1 MKTILLATSALVASA
16 GFAMADGH
24 IAFSGKAAAGI
35 ASAGGEDPMVYSGL
49 DLGVSMSGSSD
60 NGLDFGAS
68 FNMDVASQE
77 FDFGSDAFDGATGGP
92 SFGNV
97 YISGGGVTVTFDN
110 GGIGGLYDGDDD
122 HDLSIAYASGG
133 VSVTLTHDLDGSNY
147 DESCERGE
155 DAPTDCDD
163 DDSGSQ
169 TDFKV
174 AYTGGAISASVA
186 GNDDDDMVANVG
198 WSQDALSV
206 GLEFDMPQSGDDVIT
221 ATVGYTTGPISL
233 EISAD
238 DNDDWDFSA
247 TYAENGVSVTVS
259 TDEEDAWAIEGSVDA
274 GGGLSIGAGINE
286 AESYYL
292 GATMSF

>member
-1 MKTILLATSALVASA
+1 MKTLLLATSALVASA

-24 IAFSGKAAAGI
+24 ISFSGKAAAGI
-35 ASAGGEDPMVYSGL
+35 ASAAGGDPMVYSGL
-49 DLGVSMSGSSD
+49 DLGVAFSGSSD

-68 FNMDVASQE
+68 VNFDSASQE
-77 FDFGSDAFDGATGGP
+77 FDFGSDTFDGATGGP

-97 YISGGGVTVTFDN
+97 YVSGGGVTVTFDN

-122 HDLSIAYASGG
+122 HDLSVAYTSGA
-133 VSVTLTHDLDGSNY
+133 VSATITHDLDGTNY
-147 DESCERGE
+147 DENCDQSSAE
-155 DAPTDCDD
+155 DCDD
-163 DDSGSQ
+163 DDTGSN

-186 GNDDDDMVANVG
+186 GNDQDDMIANLG

-206 GLEFDMPQSGDDVIT
+206 GLEFDMPSSGDDVIT
-221 ATVGYTTGPISL
+221 ASVGYTTGPVTLSA
-233 EISAD
+233 SFAD
-238 DNDDWDFSA
+238 DDTWDVGA
-247 TYAENGVSVTVS
+247 TYSENGVSVSVA
-259 TDEEDAWAIEGSVDA
+259 TDEDDAWEITGSVDA
-274 GGGLSIGAGINE
+274 GGGLSIGAGINA